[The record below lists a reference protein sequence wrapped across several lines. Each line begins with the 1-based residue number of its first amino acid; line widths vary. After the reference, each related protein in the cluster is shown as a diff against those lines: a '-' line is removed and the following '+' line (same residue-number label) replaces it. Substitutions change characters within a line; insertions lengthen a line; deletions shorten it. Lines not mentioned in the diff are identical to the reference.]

1 MLKTISSHEC
11 TDSSVDGYK
20 WFGKPQKRRGRGW
33 LFECIAEEVVFIRD
47 VGYEESV
54 WMKV

>member
-1 MLKTISSHEC
+1 MLKTISC

-20 WFGKPQKRRGRGW
+20 WFGMPQKRRGRGW
-33 LFECIAEEVVFIRD
+33 LFECIAEEVEFIRD